1 MRLFVYF
8 YMGNGFRGSSQ
19 IIYKMLART
28 AKLNI
33 SNPLSWI
40 DFQLKQISF
49 NKFHQPLSVITS
61 LVTSKMNNLCV
72 WVTNFSH
79 EKYTCTSIYSQ
90 LFDLFFTSF
99 DIMPKL
105 KSTQKQKVEKANII
119 ESISKLENEIL
130 AALSQKNRYG
140 LEIVKVFEKASAGE
154 RTIGLSTLYTVL
166 ARLEEHEL
174 VQSKIDVDRT
184 SQKGGAKRKYF
195 QITTKGIKQLHKQ
208 ELFLERVIE
217 CEVFGLQPA

>member
-1 MRLFVYF
+1 MRLFVSF

-61 LVTSKMNNLCV
+61 LVTPKMNNLCV

-130 AALSQKNRYG
+130 AALSQKTDTGLKLLRY
-140 LEIVKVFEKASAGE
+140 LKK
-154 RTIGLSTLYTVL
+154 
-166 ARLEEHEL
+166 L
-174 VQSKIDVDRT
+174 VQENE
-184 SQKGGAKRKYF
+184 
-195 QITTKGIKQLHKQ
+195 QL
-208 ELFLERVIE
+208 V
-217 CEVFGLQPA
+217 